1 MCSEPSAHENLDSI
15 FFLWGLLN
23 FSKPGSENGYKAGD
37 STGPTGYGAGAHWCP
52 QGDPQSKGFSMG
64 PSRELAGAADRKGL
78 SGQRDMNGNPRPT
91 PAWLPW
97 GSWGW
102 P

>member
-37 STGPTGYGAGAHWCP
+37 STGPTGYEDGAHWYP
-52 QGDPQSKGFSMG
+52 QGEPQFKDFRVG
-64 PSRELAGAADRKGL
+64 PGSELAGDSWQEMAE
-78 SGQRDMNGNPRPT
+78 
-91 PAWLPW
+91 W
-97 GSWGW
+97 GGG
-102 P
+102 PE